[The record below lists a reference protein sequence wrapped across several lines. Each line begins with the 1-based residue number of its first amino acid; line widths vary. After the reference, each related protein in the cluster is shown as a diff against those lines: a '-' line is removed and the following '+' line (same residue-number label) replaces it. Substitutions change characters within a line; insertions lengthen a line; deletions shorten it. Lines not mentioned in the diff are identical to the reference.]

1 MAATILAIA
10 LAVFIEEMNAAASST
25 VNACFR
31 LVGRYLDLE
40 HPGALQAQNSH
51 PPLRVSFDDI
61 HGNSALH
68 AAAGTW
74 EGPNIPVAHIS
85 TYVVPD
91 EASNAGE
98 YRKDVS
104 WNICSAGL
112 RWLTDA
118 PVCSCRAGSR
128 APPDQRPVLAL
139 RAC

>member
-1 MAATILAIA
+1 
-10 LAVFIEEMNAAASST
+10 MNAAASST

-51 PPLRVSFDDI
+51 PPLRVSLDDI
-61 HGNSALH
+61 HGNSALR

-74 EGPNIPVAHIS
+74 EAPNIPIAHIS

-98 YRKDVS
+98 PCSHPAVAVRMLFTIRKNSV
-104 WNICSAGL
+104 G
-112 RWLTDA
+112 
-118 PVCSCRAGSR
+118 
-128 APPDQRPVLAL
+128 
-139 RAC
+139 